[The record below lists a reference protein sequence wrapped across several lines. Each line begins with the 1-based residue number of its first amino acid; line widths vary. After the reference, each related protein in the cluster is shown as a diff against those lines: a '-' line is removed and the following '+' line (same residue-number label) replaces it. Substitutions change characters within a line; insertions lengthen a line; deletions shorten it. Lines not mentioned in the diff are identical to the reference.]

1 MYSYVKQISTF
12 LPNFQGTLT
21 GFTQLMA
28 DNGIDMLALSIA
40 DTTNFGIVRAIVP
53 DYDRALSVLQ
63 QAGYT
68 ASITPVLA
76 VGVPDSPGGL
86 NRVLQILTKEE
97 ISIEYL
103 YSFVHTVEEQVV
115 LIIRVDDGDL
125 AVEILQ
131 KAGIR
136 LFDRSEIQ

>member
-68 ASITPVLA
+68 ASLTPVIA
-76 VGVPDSPGGL
+76 VGVFDSPGGL
-86 NRVLQILTKEE
+86 NKVLQLLTKAEV
-97 ISIEYL
+97 SIEYL
-103 YSFVHTVEEQVV
+103 YNFVHTIENQVV
-115 LIIRVDDGDL
+115 LIVRVDDGDR
-125 AVEILQ
+125 AVEVLQ